1 MAPTESLEAKELSL
15 VGKVELRI
23 ALTDSDTKLESILN
37 TYLPPLLLK
46 LASDHISVRNK
57 VISICQHVNT
67 RIKAPQIKLP
77 VAALL
82 KQYKENVNPLIRHFD
97 LLYIQQ
103 GLDRLQVSVRLDLL
117 PLLVNGIHQN
127 FLESARHT
135 SSLFNMLLKLLHS
148 LTLPPRGSADDLG
161 LRQQLGFVTAVDD
174 AQFVASWIGRLIL
187 YTSDRSRK
195 SLPGLNV
202 EDCSFLQLYDNK
214 DTWQPSVAGGMILAE
229 TKVVAIK
236 FLASGAFTDT
246 ERFFPALFASS
257 DPNSRISDI
266 GDDMLKR
273 AVPAISLDM
282 DEILEHLFQLYLGTK
297 GSEGS
302 LPARAPLQTR
312 ILSLLCKSK
321 RATSYTAE
329 SIQILRDG
337 LTSDSQ
343 GGSTSST
350 MGKQGLEASKL
361 RAQIFAYANWLAR
374 MSETADIDIVAP
386 SLVSQLR
393 GYIESQGWPIYNE
406 ASSGQSS
413 QEVHL
418 RSLGYESI
426 GVLARASPTAIVLDV
441 DLDLLRWLFDS
452 LAADT
457 AGREVNLSIENAL
470 SSVLGAFGGSLSKEL
485 ETSLEGLL
493 LHNMQRQPGDTE
505 GSGNTIVRSTQFTA
519 VRFANRCLPFSNTKA
534 RWINALAIGDGTN
547 TRREVLEEGRK
558 GLNPYWYRMLNPEKL
573 EGTHEKDVASSKYD
587 FPCLVDLIEQFFGS
601 NSPWNP
607 SNLQGK
613 SLPMSDAYSV
623 ATRFCHNVLLYQGL
637 SSDLPALDSE
647 WERQLEIL
655 VSNDGK
661 AREKIKNYVRTLA
674 ANAATRSALELLLV
688 AEFNGIVTPTS
699 KEISSSGGNCVLQLC
714 SLSPDPVV
722 SKLVPHVGLL
732 RNSIT
737 CTNRSLRE
745 TASRLFGILASHPDC
760 SQTEVQGMMSAYQS
774 KSKAWQ
780 EAVGSQYIDVHG
792 AVLAITFTL
801 SRRSF
806 RIYSSATPMDKLKN
820 KPFIDVILEILTS
833 SHDKT
838 LLDAAIVSIYE
849 LSLFRTLFPDSLLPA
864 YSAVAIVKKLAEH
877 AEKGNENAV
886 KALGAFAMQ
895 CEEDLAERSAFDQ
908 IIDTLFKLYSLR
920 DPAIQFA
927 VGEALS
933 YAAAGWRSKA
943 LSAALDIEGS
953 PPPSASRDI
962 ALSSV
967 LDRILEECKTTKPAL
982 RQASVI
988 WLLCHIQFCGH
999 LPSVQ
1004 ERLRDCQIAFKGF
1017 LADRDSLN
1025 QETASRGLS
1034 LLYEHGDAELKDDLV
1049 RDLVSSFTGTT
1060 ANMSGTI
1067 SAETQLFEPGALPTG
1082 DGSVTTYK
1090 DIMSLAAEVGQP
1102 SLVYQFMSLAANN
1115 AIWSSRAAFGRF
1127 GLSSIFSHSNVDGYL
1142 AQNPKLYPALF
1153 RYRFDPNTNVRA
1165 SMNGIWAALVRE
1177 PTATIDKHFDSI
1189 MGDLLKNILG
1199 KEWRTRQACCA
1210 AIADLVQSRPATKY
1224 EKYIGEIWTL
1234 TFKVCDDIKESVRT
1248 AAMALARV
1256 LVGILT
1262 RGLEA
1267 GDSSTRTAGAMLKNV
1282 LPFLLSPSGLESP
1295 AQDVQAFSLSAL
1307 LQIIK
1312 KSNKAALRPF
1322 VPDLIGR
1329 LILLLSSLEPE
1340 GIEYV
1345 RLRAEQYGVTGQQI
1359 DDARLSGV
1367 RESPMLEAIERCL
1380 DFLDEKSMQEL
1391 RAALENAITSGLG
1404 LPSRVGG
1411 SRVLVSLSTRHN
1423 FLFKPYANHFL
1434 KLARKQVLDR
1444 NDTISASYS
1453 AACGYLARLASD
1465 EEIVKLVEY
1474 CRKLYFGS
1482 DDERH
1487 RLVAGEMVLA
1497 TSKYATDRFNA
1508 LAAEILPF
1516 VFLAKHDSYDRAK
1529 SVFQDTW
1536 NETVGG
1542 SRTVLLYLDEI
1553 ISLAMQ
1559 YLNSPRWA
1567 LKHTAAFT
1575 IAETINAA
1583 GAEMSD
1589 AAAQVIWP
1597 GIESAMDGKTW
1608 EGKEKILQAL
1618 VKFARAKN
1626 VVTED
1631 EGRWAQI
1638 QKIVLRESKRNNAV
1652 YRQHA
1657 LACLA
1662 DYVELRESIK
1672 LGTEVYEITAPIIE
1686 EVLVGPEAMDHD
1698 MQSGGLPSKTVNE
1711 EIVANAQAA
1720 LLRSINP
1727 LGLANEDLLSSL
1739 SRALALTA
1747 RTFSEIGSR
1756 KVHNAIFEAEQ
1767 SLFRKLQR
1775 VLRSPVPEP
1784 VIQVLIKFVKLL
1796 FRTGDQVEQTRTK
1809 AAEAAAA
1816 FAPLTGADERM
1827 RVALIEEISGARA
1840 QERSVTVQQS
1850 LERARQAIPDA

>member
-1 MAPTESLEAKELSL
+1 MPSELDPLLPQNDPSPEIQSSWRPRTKRHQNDIKAHIVQDTENNQDSGGDNDSPRANASSLRPIMGIFVFVVGLGLLTSFVFSHGFRRKVPSTPSVPDASVAARVHTILSENPLFDGHDDLAFFIRFLYNNHIYDTNFTEKFEKGGLPGQVDLPRLSAGKISALSSRLAKLSLRKYGCTFRVLTTVAVSSTLSQIDLLRRMTAAYPETFSSPDLNRSSATQAFENQHLLISPIGIEGLHQIGNTISNLRIYYSLGVRYATLTHNCHNPYADAALVTNATGQTVAADPYWGGVSEIGRTVVGEMNRLGMLVDLAHVSKATMIDVLGGRPKEWAGSKAPVIFSHSSAFALCPHPRNVPDNVLELVKKTKSLVMVNFSPDFISCVPSDAASGLPELYPPNATLHQVARHIKYIGDQIGYDHVGIGSDFDGILETPEGLEDVSKFPDLVQALLEMGITDGDAAKLVGRNLLRVWADVDMVSTRLKTEGALPAEDALKNLQIYDFHHDEQQGVQKVGGQNMHPSGANNERSLGPVFENQDLWLKQNSDASQQAKELSL

-23 ALTDSDTKLESILN
+23 ALTHSDTKLESVLN

-46 LASDHISVRNK
+46 LASDHVSVRNK

-161 LRQQLGFVTAVDD
+161 LRHQLGFVTAVED

-187 YTSDRSRK
+187 YTADRSRK

-202 EDCSFLQLYDNK
+202 EDCNFLQLYDNK
-214 DTWQPSVAGGMILAE
+214 DTWQPSAAGGMILAE

-273 AVPAISLDM
+273 AVPAISLDR

-297 GSEGS
+297 GSDGS

-312 ILSLLCKSK
+312 ILGLLCKSK

-343 GGSTSST
+343 GGSTSFT

-361 RAQIFAYANWLAR
+361 RAQIFTYANWLAR
-374 MSETADIDIVAP
+374 MSETADIDMVAP

-452 LAADT
+452 LAADS
-457 AGREVNLSIENAL
+457 AGREVNLSIESAL

-505 GSGNTIVRSTQFTA
+505 GSGNKIVRSTQFTA

-547 TRREVLEEGRK
+547 TRREVLEDGRK

-573 EGTHEKDVASSKYD
+573 EDTHEKDVASSKYD
-587 FPCLVDLIEQFFGS
+587 FPRLVDLIEQFFGS
-601 NSPWNP
+601 NSPWNS

-613 SLPMSDAYSV
+613 PLPMSDAYSV

-637 SSDLPALDSE
+637 SSALPALDSE

-688 AEFNGIVTPTS
+688 AEFTGIVTPTS
-699 KEISSSGGNCVLQLC
+699 KEISSS
-714 SLSPDPVV
+714 
-722 SKLVPHVGLL
+722 
-732 RNSIT
+732 
-737 CTNRSLRE
+737 
-745 TASRLFGILASHPDC
+745 DC
-760 SQTEVQGMMSAYQS
+760 SQTEVQGMISAYQS

-806 RIYSSATPMDKLKN
+806 RIHSSATPMDKLKN

-838 LLDAAIVSIYE
+838 LLDAVIVSIYE
-849 LSLFRTLFPDSLLPA
+849 LSLFRTLSPDSLLPA

-908 IIDTLFKLYSLR
+908 IIDTLFKLYNLR

-943 LSAALDIEGS
+943 LIAALDIEGS

-967 LDRILEECKTTKPAL
+967 LDRILEE
-982 RQASVI
+982 
-988 WLLCHIQFCGH
+988 
-999 LPSVQ
+999 
-1004 ERLRDCQIAFKGF
+1004 
-1017 LADRDSLN
+1017 
-1025 QETASRGLS
+1025 
-1034 LLYEHGDAELKDDLV
+1034 
-1049 RDLVSSFTGTT
+1049 
-1060 ANMSGTI
+1060 
-1067 SAETQLFEPGALPTG
+1067 
-1082 DGSVTTYK
+1082 
-1090 DIMSLAAEVGQP
+1090 
-1102 SLVYQFMSLAANN
+1102 
-1115 AIWSSRAAFGRF
+1115 
-1127 GLSSIFSHSNVDGYL
+1127 
-1142 AQNPKLYPALF
+1142 
-1153 RYRFDPNTNVRA
+1153 
-1165 SMNGIWAALVRE
+1165 
-1177 PTATIDKHFDSI
+1177 
-1189 MGDLLKNILG
+1189 
-1199 KEWRTRQACCA
+1199 
-1210 AIADLVQSRPATKY
+1210 
-1224 EKYIGEIWTL
+1224 
-1234 TFKVCDDIKESVRT
+1234 
-1248 AAMALARV
+1248 
-1256 LVGILT
+1256 
-1262 RGLEA
+1262 
-1267 GDSSTRTAGAMLKNV
+1267 
-1282 LPFLLSPSGLESP
+1282 
-1295 AQDVQAFSLSAL
+1295 
-1307 LQIIK
+1307 
-1312 KSNKAALRPF
+1312 
-1322 VPDLIGR
+1322 
-1329 LILLLSSLEPE
+1329 
-1340 GIEYV
+1340 
-1345 RLRAEQYGVTGQQI
+1345 
-1359 DDARLSGV
+1359 
-1367 RESPMLEAIERCL
+1367 
-1380 DFLDEKSMQEL
+1380 
-1391 RAALENAITSGLG
+1391 
-1404 LPSRVGG
+1404 
-1411 SRVLVSLSTRHN
+1411 
-1423 FLFKPYANHFL
+1423 
-1434 KLARKQVLDR
+1434 
-1444 NDTISASYS
+1444 
-1453 AACGYLARLASD
+1453 
-1465 EEIVKLVEY
+1465 
-1474 CRKLYFGS
+1474 
-1482 DDERH
+1482 
-1487 RLVAGEMVLA
+1487 
-1497 TSKYATDRFNA
+1497 
-1508 LAAEILPF
+1508 
-1516 VFLAKHDSYDRAK
+1516 
-1529 SVFQDTW
+1529 
-1536 NETVGG
+1536 
-1542 SRTVLLYLDEI
+1542 
-1553 ISLAMQ
+1553 
-1559 YLNSPRWA
+1559 
-1567 LKHTAAFT
+1567 
-1575 IAETINAA
+1575 
-1583 GAEMSD
+1583 
-1589 AAAQVIWP
+1589 
-1597 GIESAMDGKTW
+1597 
-1608 EGKEKILQAL
+1608 
-1618 VKFARAKN
+1618 
-1626 VVTED
+1626 
-1631 EGRWAQI
+1631 
-1638 QKIVLRESKRNNAV
+1638 
-1652 YRQHA
+1652 
-1657 LACLA
+1657 
-1662 DYVELRESIK
+1662 
-1672 LGTEVYEITAPIIE
+1672 
-1686 EVLVGPEAMDHD
+1686 
-1698 MQSGGLPSKTVNE
+1698 
-1711 EIVANAQAA
+1711 
-1720 LLRSINP
+1720 
-1727 LGLANEDLLSSL
+1727 
-1739 SRALALTA
+1739 
-1747 RTFSEIGSR
+1747 
-1756 KVHNAIFEAEQ
+1756 
-1767 SLFRKLQR
+1767 
-1775 VLRSPVPEP
+1775 
-1784 VIQVLIKFVKLL
+1784 
-1796 FRTGDQVEQTRTK
+1796 
-1809 AAEAAAA
+1809 
-1816 FAPLTGADERM
+1816 
-1827 RVALIEEISGARA
+1827 
-1840 QERSVTVQQS
+1840 
-1850 LERARQAIPDA
+1850 